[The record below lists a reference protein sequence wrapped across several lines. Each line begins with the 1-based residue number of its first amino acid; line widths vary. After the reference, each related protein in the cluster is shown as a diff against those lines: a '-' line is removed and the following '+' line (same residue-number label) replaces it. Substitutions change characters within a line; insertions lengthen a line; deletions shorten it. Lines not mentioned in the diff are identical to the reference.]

1 MSNKTNPLL
10 ANVKL
15 PGRMFQLPSKGYFY
29 RNGELADTVKDG
41 EIHVHPM
48 SALDEINLKN
58 PDQLFSGAAIESV
71 SEQCIDGI
79 LKSTQLLAKD
89 VDALML
95 FLRAVT
101 YGPNF
106 EFIAKHN
113 CENGTEH
120 TYIANIDTMIN
131 SMKMI
136 DATVIDETYTVSLPT
151 GQVVKLQ
158 PNRYQQVIDLIKKNE
173 NKKEIS
179 VNDQKENLISMI
191 LGVVLSVDNVTDRD
205 QIEEWAR
212 SISQPIV
219 NKIAEKMEAIND
231 WGPDLKWKC
240 NCADCGKDFEVEIP
254 INPVSF
260 FTE

>member
-1 MSNKTNPLL
+1 MSKENNPLL
-10 ANVKL
+10 ANIKL
-15 PGRMFQLPSKGYFY
+15 PGRMFQLPSKGLFY
-29 RNGELADTVKDG
+29 HKGELADLVKEG

-58 PDQLFSGAAIESV
+58 PDQLFSGKAIETV
-71 SEQCIDGI
+71 SRQCIEGI
-79 LKSTQLLAKD
+79 NQSTQLLAKD

-106 EFIAKHN
+106 EFVAKHN
-113 CENGTEH
+113 CEGGKEH
-120 TYIANIDTMIN
+120 TYVADIDQMIN

-136 DATVIDETYTVSLPT
+136 DPTILAEQYTLVLPNGQTVR
-151 GQVVKLQ
+151 LQ

-173 NKKEIS
+173 NKTEIT
-179 VNDQKENLISMI
+179 VEDQKENLISMI
-191 LGVVLSVDNVTDRD
+191 MGVVQDVNGISDPKM
-205 QIEEWAR
+205 IEEWAR
-212 SISQPIV
+212 NISQP
-219 NKIAEKMEAIND
+219 MINLIGERIDTLSD

-240 NCADCGKDFEVEIP
+240 KCPDCGTEFSVEIP

>member
-1 MSNKTNPLL
+1 MSAENNPLL
-10 ANVKL
+10 ANIKL
-15 PGRMFQLPSKGYFY
+15 PGRMFQLPSKGLFY
-29 RNGELADTVKDG
+29 DKGELADLVREG

-58 PDQLFSGAAIESV
+58 PDQLFSGKAIETV
-71 SEQCIDGI
+71 SAQCIQGI
-79 LKSTQLLAKD
+79 NQSTQLLAKD

-106 EFIAKHN
+106 EFVARHN
-113 CENGTEH
+113 CENGKDH
-120 TYIANIDTMIN
+120 TYIADIDQMIN

-136 DATVIDETYTVSLPT
+136 DATVLEEQYTLTLPN

-173 NKKEIS
+173 NKKEIT
-179 VNDQKENLISMI
+179 VDDQKENLISML
-191 LGVVLSVDNVTDRD
+191 LGVVRSVNGITDRD
-205 QIEEWAR
+205 KIDEWAR
-212 SISQPIV
+212 NISQPMI
-219 NKIAEKMEAIND
+219 NLIGQKIDTLSD

-240 NCADCGKDFEVEIP
+240 KCPDCNTEFSVEIP

>member
-1 MSNKTNPLL
+1 MSKENNPLL
-10 ANVKL
+10 ANIKL
-15 PGRMFQLPSKGYFY
+15 PGRMFQLPSRGLFY
-29 RNGELADTVKDG
+29 DKGELSDTVKEG

-58 PDQLFSGAAIESV
+58 PDQLFSGAAIETV
-71 SEQCIDGI
+71 SKQCIEGI
-79 LKSTQLLAKD
+79 NSGTMLLSKD

-113 CENGTEH
+113 CEGGVEH
-120 TYIANIDTMIN
+120 TYVADIDQMIN

-136 DATVIDETYTVSLPT
+136 DPTMLEEQYSLTLPN

-158 PNRYQQVIDLIKKNE
+158 PNRYQQVINLIKKNE
-173 NKKEIS
+173 NKKEIT
-179 VNDQKENLISMI
+179 VDDQKENLISMI
-191 LGVVLSVDNVTDRD
+191 LGVVRSVNGITDKD

-212 SISQPIV
+212 EISQPMV
-219 NKIAEKMEAIND
+219 NLIGQKVDSLSD
-231 WGPDLKWKC
+231 WGPDLMWKC
-240 NCADCGKDFEVEIP
+240 KCPDCNTEFSVEIP

-260 FTE
+260 FIE